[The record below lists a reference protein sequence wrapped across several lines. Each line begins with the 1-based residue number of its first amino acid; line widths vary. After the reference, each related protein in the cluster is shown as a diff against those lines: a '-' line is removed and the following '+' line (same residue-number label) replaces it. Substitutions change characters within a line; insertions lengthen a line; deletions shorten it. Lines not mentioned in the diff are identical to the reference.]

1 MCISPNQDSSFIP
14 SFVALRNYFASTMV
28 LPIPCLQFSPFG
40 CFYFADHQ
48 VIYIYIYIYI
58 YSELHMEAQEG
69 YTCGFIS
76 SSSSLYIKVPRFQH
90 GLNFQL
96 QLCWDAQ
103 GLPLAGWATRD
114 EARDRVLQGPPKE
127 PRPSLF
133 CLCLRLMSLQN
144 QISRHCSQ
152 PDACQARQLDTR
164 MATQK
169 MMPPSWLGVVGIE
182 HVFVQSLFSIIFFFF
197 YLARLAYKK
206 ITHKYAHLQGSHHW
220 YDSIPD

>member
-1 MCISPNQDSSFIP
+1 
-14 SFVALRNYFASTMV
+14 
-28 LPIPCLQFSPFG
+28 
-40 CFYFADHQ
+40 
-48 VIYIYIYIYI
+48 
-58 YSELHMEAQEG
+58 MEAQEG

-152 PDACQARQLDTR
+152 PDARHPDGNTEDDAAILAGCRWDRARVRSDTFLDY
-164 MATQK
+164 
-169 MMPPSWLGVVGIE
+169 
-182 HVFVQSLFSIIFFFF
+182 FFLFLFGETCI
-197 YLARLAYKK
+197 
-206 ITHKYAHLQGSHHW
+206 
-220 YDSIPD
+220 